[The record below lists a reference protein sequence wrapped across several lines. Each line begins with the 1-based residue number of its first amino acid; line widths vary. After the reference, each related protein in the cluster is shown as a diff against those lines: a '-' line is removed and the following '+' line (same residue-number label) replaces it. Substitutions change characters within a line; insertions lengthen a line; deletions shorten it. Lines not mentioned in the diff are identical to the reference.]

1 MIGTWRVAET
11 MTIIVEGTGISQT
24 IGLGM
29 LVGKESGVAVGA
41 GPTVG
46 AMEDVGLVE
55 LPALKG
61 LEIFEN
67 FQMMVQAR
75 GATHTPLAGR
85 SPHTVVESSR

>member
-11 MTIIVEGTGISQT
+11 MTIIVEGTGISQA

-41 GPTVG
+41 EPTVG
-46 AMEDVGLVE
+46 AMEDVGPVE

-67 FQMMVQAR
+67 FQTMVQAR
-75 GATHTPLAGR
+75 GATHTPRAGR
-85 SPHTVVESSR
+85 SPPTVVESSR

>member
-1 MIGTWRVAET
+1 M
-11 MTIIVEGTGISQT
+11 QT
-24 IGLGM
+24 TVTGM

-61 LEIFEN
+61 LEIFGN
-67 FQMMVQAR
+67 FQTMVKAR
-75 GATHTPLAGR
+75 GATHIPLAGR